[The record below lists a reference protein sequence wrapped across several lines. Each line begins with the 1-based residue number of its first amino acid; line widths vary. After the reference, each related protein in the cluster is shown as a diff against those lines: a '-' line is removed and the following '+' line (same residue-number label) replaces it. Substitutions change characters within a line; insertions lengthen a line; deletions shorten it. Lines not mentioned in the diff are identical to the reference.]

1 MRDIVEEPWFDALLL
16 AGRRVHFPAGQ
27 TFHHAGDPIPALN
40 VIISGQIELWH
51 IAKTGQEVWL
61 GTGQSGDVV
70 DTASLIPQAM
80 GEFDMTALTNV
91 ALLSLTH
98 EMFQSFSK
106 QHPDFADVVVSRVAK
121 LLNQS
126 RTALIKAQ
134 TLPATGR
141 IESELL
147 RLSDPIGIDPDKRI
161 IRPNPVFADLARRAG
176 TTRETVSRTVNA
188 MCKSGVLERQPGALV
203 VMDAAKL
210 G

>member
-1 MRDIVEEPWFDALLL
+1 MREIVEEPWFDALLL
-16 AGRRVHFPAGQ
+16 TGRRIHFPAGQ
-27 TFHHAGDPIPALN
+27 TFHHAGDPLPALN
-40 VIISGQIELWH
+40 VIISGQVELWH
-51 IAKTGQEVWL
+51 IAKSGQEVWL
-61 GTGQSGDVV
+61 GTCQSGDVV
-70 DTASLIPQAM
+70 DTSTLIPQTI
-80 GEFDMTALTNV
+80 GEFDMVALTNV

-98 EMFQSFSK
+98 EAFQNFAK
-106 QHPDFADVVVSRVAK
+106 QFPDFADVVVSRVAN